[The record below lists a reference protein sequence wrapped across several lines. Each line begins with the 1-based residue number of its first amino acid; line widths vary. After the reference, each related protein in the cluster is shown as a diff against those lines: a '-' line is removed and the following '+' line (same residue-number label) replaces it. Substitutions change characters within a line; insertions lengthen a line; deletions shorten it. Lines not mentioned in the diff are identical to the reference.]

1 MKALLSRLR
10 NRNDS
15 SLRTRLA
22 FTLAL
27 SLALPAALGI
37 VQGFYNY
44 REQRAGA
51 EQNLAHTARLVV
63 VQYQSLLAN
72 ARKVLTTL
80 AAQPDVRNL
89 SMPACRVG
97 LRNALSLLPEYDLA
111 LAMDTNGTIRCGSH
125 DVDRRIVVTEWPWF
139 QQVTGGSEF
148 TVADVAPNE
157 ILPRR
162 TLVVAIP
169 VDNAA
174 RRMTGVLALF
184 IDLETLGRLSDRTDA
199 ANESAYLVLD
209 AQGNEVPFVDTGPVV
224 PPAVRRALLA
234 QIAGQ
239 EIAVHRDVDRQGR
252 ETLFAIA
259 ALPFT
264 GLYAVLAQPSQSL
277 FGWFWVRL
285 AADIASPLLIW
296 LMAVAIAGL
305 AIHRLVIRWMLQLRQ
320 MVVRFLYGREMG
332 QEMRFEE
339 APHELK
345 ELAESFIKMMQTI
358 EARNAQL
365 NDAIAHRDML
375 IKEIHH
381 RVKNNLQ
388 IISSL
393 LNLQSRGLKDDVAR
407 DVLLGL
413 QTRVNALALIHQS
426 LYETQE
432 QQMVELQGFL
442 GALCH
447 QLEELVSGRQIY
459 VISEVPR
466 HFVNAETAVTL
477 AMLVTEIV
485 SNATKHAFKDQKS
498 GRVLVELKPGEG
510 GAATLAV
517 SDNGVGGFALDD
529 SGPARQGLGRE
540 LILGYVRQLRGEM
553 TVVQRNGTH
562 VEITFKRL
570 S

>member
-1 MKALLSRLR
+1 MNRLLGRLR
-10 NRNDS
+10 DRNS
-15 SLRTRLA
+15 TSLRTRLA
-22 FTLAL
+22 LTLAL
-27 SLALPAALGI
+27 ALSLPAALGI
-37 VQGFYNY
+37 IQGFYNY
-44 REQRAGA
+44 REQRASA
-51 EQNLAHTARLVV
+51 EQNLAHSARLVV

-89 SMPACRVG
+89 SMPACRVA
-97 LRNALSLLPEYDLA
+97 LRNALSLLPEYSLA

-125 DVDRRIVVTEWPWF
+125 DVDRRVVVNEWPWF
-139 QQVTGGSEF
+139 QQAVEGSDF
-148 TVADVAPNE
+148 TVADFAPNE
-157 ILPRR
+157 VLPRR
-162 TLVVAIP
+162 TLVAAIP
-169 VDNAA
+169 VYNAT

-184 IDLETLGRLSDRTDA
+184 INLETLGRLSDHADA
-199 ANESAYLVLD
+199 TNNSAYLILD
-209 AQGNEVPFVDTGPVV
+209 AHGNEMPFGEAGPVV
-224 PPAVRRALLA
+224 PPNVRSTLLA
-234 QIAGQ
+234 KVAGQ

-252 ETLFAIA
+252 EKLFAIA
-259 ALPFT
+259 ALPLT

-277 FGWFWVRL
+277 FGWFGVRL
-285 AADIASPLLIW
+285 AADLVSPLLIW
-296 LMAVAIAGL
+296 LMAVAIAGF

-339 APHELK
+339 APHELR

-393 LNLQSRGLKDDVAR
+393 LNLQSRGLEDDVAR
-407 DVLLGL
+407 DALLGL
-413 QTRVNALALIHQS
+413 QSRVNALALIHQS

-485 SNATKHAFKDQKS
+485 SNATKHAFKNQKS

-510 GAATLAV
+510 GAATLVV
-517 SDNGVGGFALDD
+517 SDNGVGGFDINDLR
-529 SGPARQGLGRE
+529 PARQGLGRE
-540 LILGYVRQLRGEM
+540 LIQGYVRQLRGEM
-553 TVVQRNGTH
+553 TVAQHNGTH
-562 VEITFKRL
+562 VEIRFKRL
-570 S
+570 

>member
-1 MKALLSRLR
+1 MNGLLARLR
-10 NRNDS
+10 SGNSS

-22 FTLAL
+22 LTLAL
-27 SLALPAALGI
+27 ALALPAALGI
-37 VQGFYNY
+37 IQGFYNY
-44 REQRAGA
+44 REQRASA
-51 EQNLAHTARLVV
+51 EQNLAHTARLII
-63 VQYQSLLAN
+63 VQYQNLLAG
-72 ARKVLTTL
+72 AHKVLTTL
-80 AAQPDVRNL
+80 AVQPDMRSL
-89 SMPACRVG
+89 SMPACRVA
-97 LRNALSLLPEYDLA
+97 LRNALALLPEYDLA
-111 LAMDTNGTIRCGSH
+111 LAIDTNGTIRCGSQ
-125 DVDRRIVVTEWPWF
+125 DVDRRIVVRDWPWF
-139 QQVTGGSEF
+139 QQAMGGSEITF
-148 TVADVAPNE
+148 ADFAPNE

-162 TLVVAIP
+162 TLVAAIP
-169 VDNAA
+169 VYNAT

-184 IDLETLGRLSDRTDA
+184 INLETLGRLSDRADA
-199 ANESAYLVLD
+199 TNDSAYLILD
-209 AQGNEVPFVDTGPVV
+209 SQGNEMPSGETGPVV
-224 PPAVRRALLA
+224 PPNVRSALLA
-234 QIAGQ
+234 QVDGQ
-239 EIAVHRDVDRQGR
+239 EIAVHRNVDRQGR

-277 FGWFWVRL
+277 FGWFGVRL
-285 AADIASPLLIW
+285 VADLVSPLLIW
-296 LMAVAIAGL
+296 LMAVAIAGF

-332 QEMRFEE
+332 QEMRFQD
-339 APHELK
+339 APRELR

-393 LNLQSRGLKDDVAR
+393 LNLQSRGLEDDVAR
-407 DVLLGL
+407 DALLGL
-413 QTRVNALALIHQS
+413 QSRVNALALIHQS

-447 QLEELVSGRQIY
+447 QMEELVGGRQIY

-485 SNATKHAFKDQKS
+485 SNATKHAFKNQKS
-498 GRVLVELKPGEG
+498 GRVVVELKPGEG
-510 GAATLAV
+510 GEATLVV
-517 SDNGVGGFALDD
+517 SDNGVGGFDINDMA
-529 SGPARQGLGRE
+529 PARQGLGRE
-540 LILGYVRQLRGEM
+540 LIQGYVRQLRGEM
-553 TVVQRNGTH
+553 TVLQRNGTH
-562 VEITFKRL
+562 VEIRFKRL
-570 S
+570 

>member
-1 MKALLSRLR
+1 
-10 NRNDS
+10 
-15 SLRTRLA
+15 
-22 FTLAL
+22 
-27 SLALPAALGI
+27 
-37 VQGFYNY
+37 
-44 REQRAGA
+44 
-51 EQNLAHTARLVV
+51 
-63 VQYQSLLAN
+63 
-72 ARKVLTTL
+72 
-80 AAQPDVRNL
+80 
-89 SMPACRVG
+89 
-97 LRNALSLLPEYDLA
+97 LSLLPEYDLA

-125 DVDRRIVVTEWPWF
+125 DVDRRIVVKEWSWF
-139 QQVTGGSEF
+139 QQTVDGSEF
-148 TVADVAPNE
+148 TVADFAPNE

-162 TLVVAIP
+162 TLVAAIP
-169 VDNAA
+169 VYNAA

-184 IDLETLGRLSDRTDA
+184 INLETLGRLSDRADA
-199 ANESAYLVLD
+199 TNESAYLILD
-209 AQGNEVPFVDTGPVV
+209 AQGNEIPFGESGPVV
-224 PPAVRRALLA
+224 PSDVRSTLLA
-234 QIAGQ
+234 HVARQ
-239 EIAVHRDVDRQGR
+239 EIAVHRNVDRQGR
-252 ETLFAIA
+252 EALFAIA
-259 ALPFT
+259 VLPFT
-264 GLYAVLAQPSQSL
+264 ALYVVLAQPTQSL
-277 FGWFWVRL
+277 FGWFGVRL
-285 AADIASPLLIW
+285 AADLASPLVIW
-296 LMAVAIAGL
+296 LMAVAIAGI

-332 QEMRFEE
+332 QQMRFEE
-339 APHELK
+339 APHELR

-407 DVLLGL
+407 DALVGL
-413 QTRVNALALIHQS
+413 QSRVNALALIHQS

-432 QQMVELQGFL
+432 QQKVELQGFL

-466 HFVNAETAVTL
+466 HFVAAETAVTL

-485 SNATKHAFKDQKS
+485 TNATKHAFQNQKS

-510 GAATLAV
+510 GEATLVV
-517 SDNGVGGFALDD
+517 SDNGVGGFALNDLD
-529 SGPARQGLGRE
+529 PEHQGLGRA
-540 LILGYVRQLRGEM
+540 LIQGYVRQLHGEM

-562 VEITFKRL
+562 VEIRFKRL